1 MKNNKGF
8 GLVEIMIIVA
18 VLALVADLTIPKIK
32 SYLSTKES
40 EEKSSAVIEIAI
52 NNAKTYVNQINQD
65 LLTSVKDNGSYYV
78 VDIKVSLSGTLPTD
92 DSWIV
97 ITDNKVTSGM
107 FKEAIG
113 KKYVY
118 IMLNNDE
125 YTMIDTDKLI
135 PKP

>member
-18 VLALVADLTIPKIK
+18 VLALVADLTIPRIK
-32 SYLSTKES
+32 SYLSTKKS